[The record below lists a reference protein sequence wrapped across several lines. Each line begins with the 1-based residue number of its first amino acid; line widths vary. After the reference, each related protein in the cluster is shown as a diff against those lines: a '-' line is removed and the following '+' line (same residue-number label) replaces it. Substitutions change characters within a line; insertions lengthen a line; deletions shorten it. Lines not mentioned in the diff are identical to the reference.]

1 MIKRIN
7 QCIRI
12 LGGITLSK
20 KTFYVTTPIYYP
32 SGRLHIGHT
41 YTTVAADAIARYKRF
56 TGHDVRFLTGTDE
69 HGEKIQKTAD
79 EKGMATID
87 YLDDIVGDIKKLWQ
101 TMEISYDDF
110 IRTTEKRHEK
120 AVQNIFQKLYD
131 QGDIYLGEYEGWYCV
146 PCESLWTDT
155 QVGDDNKCPDCKRDV
170 QKKKESSYFFKL
182 SKYQQRLVDYYNAH
196 PDFCFPE
203 SRKNEMLNNFINAGL
218 EDLSVSRTTFDWGI
232 KVPFDEKHVIYVW
245 IDALCNYITALGYEG
260 EDSSLMDR
268 YWPSNVQIVG
278 KEIVRFH
285 TIIWP
290 ALLMALDLP
299 LPEKVYG
306 HGWILFSEDKM
317 SKSKGNIVYPEPLI
331 ERYGIDSLKYFLLR
345 EFTFGQDG
353 NYTNRNFLTRINS
366 DLANDLGNLLSR
378 TISMIEKYNNCIIPS
393 PKTSGGFHDELKS
406 IAESMPAKVDSAMDR
421 LQFNEALEE
430 VWKLI
435 RRSNKYV
442 DETMPWALAKDE
454 SKKDELDTVLYNLAE
469 SLRIAT
475 VMISPIL
482 HITADK
488 IFNQLGVSEDIKAYE
503 SSKEFGLIKKG
514 TKINKGEILFP
525 RLDIDKELGVMEEM
539 FGKKKEEV
547 SDLPKE
553 EVKEEIKEEKKG
565 KEEITIDD
573 FAKVELKVGK
583 VLEAEKHPKA
593 DKLLVFKIKLK
604 DEVRQIVSGIAKFYD
619 PAELI
624 GRNVVVVTN
633 LKPVKLRG
641 IESQGMILSAA
652 TEDDSKLVLI
662 SAQDIEDGVEVR

>member
-1 MIKRIN
+1 M
-7 QCIRI
+7 
-12 LGGITLSK
+12 SK

-79 EKGMATID
+79 EKGMAPID

-155 QVGDDNKCPDCKRDV
+155 QVGDDHKCPDCKRDV

-182 SKYQQRLVDYYNAH
+182 SKYQQRLVDYYNAN

-317 SKSKGNIVYPEPLI
+317 SKSKGNIVYPEPII

-378 TISMIEKYNNCIIPS
+378 TISMIEKYNDCIIPS

-503 SSKEFGLIKKG
+503 SSKEFGLIKEG

-547 SDLPKE
+547 NELPKE